1 MYVLICDVLIATRMK
16 LRTMMRMQKKLVRQM
31 SSYNDYVVYLVGRPV
46 IEELTAVK
54 LTTFPGGRHIGS
66 KECAYSCDK

>member
-31 SSYNDYVVYLVGRPV
+31 SSYNDYVVYLVG
-46 IEELTAVK
+46 
-54 LTTFPGGRHIGS
+54 
-66 KECAYSCDK
+66 